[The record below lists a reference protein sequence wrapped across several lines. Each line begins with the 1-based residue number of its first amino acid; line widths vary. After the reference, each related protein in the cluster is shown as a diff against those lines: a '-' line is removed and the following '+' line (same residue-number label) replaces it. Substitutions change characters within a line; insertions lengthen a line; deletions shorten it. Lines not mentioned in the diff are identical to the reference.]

1 MEVRACGYAQPV
13 WKISGWGRREAER
26 AADAERE
33 AEAEAEAQS
42 ASLEKLALI
51 SSEVD
56 RQLADV
62 ATRQSNAVTRA
73 SIILAAAGVS
83 VFAAIDPGRE
93 LWMSAVPTG
102 LSLIAAL
109 VSLAGLRY
117 WKSNG
122 TESSAARVQAL
133 MAASVVD
140 AQWSLLNDKHKELFA
155 ARRDMKRKS
164 TYIRW
169 STVLL
174 IAAWM
179 SVIAIRFVVEPQLLG
194 ADYREARVL

>member
-1 MEVRACGYAQPV
+1 MCVSGSGYAQPV
-13 WKISGWGRREAER
+13 LKISAWFRGGTATEDEV
-26 AADAERE
+26 ERE
-33 AEAEAEAQS
+33 TQLTR
-42 ASLEKLALI
+42 ASSEKLSLI

-62 ATRQSNAVTRA
+62 ATRQSNAITRA

-83 VFAAIDPGRE
+83 VFAAIDPQRE

-102 LSLIAAL
+102 LSLTAAL

-133 MAASVVD
+133 MAASVID

-155 ARRDMKRKS
+155 ARRDMQRKS
-164 TYIRW
+164 RYVRW

-179 SVIAIRFVVEPQLLG
+179 SVIAIRFVVDPLLLG
-194 ADYREARVL
+194 SDLREARVL

>member
-1 MEVRACGYAQPV
+1 M
-13 WKISGWGRREAER
+13 WKISARRKRDIERRARETEAL
-26 AADAERE
+26 RE
-33 AEAEAEAQS
+33 S
-42 ASLEKLALI
+42 SEKLSLI
-51 SSEVD
+51 SAEVD

-62 ATRQSNAVTRA
+62 AVRQSNAITRA

-83 VFAAIDPGRE
+83 VFAAIDPQRE

-122 TESSAARVQAL
+122 TESTVSRVQAL
-133 MAASVVD
+133 MAASVID
-140 AQWSLLNDKHKELFA
+140 TQWSLLNDKHKELFA

-164 TYIRW
+164 KYVRW

-179 SVIAIRFVVEPQLLG
+179 SVIAIRFVVDPLVLG
-194 ADYREARVL
+194 SSLKEARLL

>member
-1 MEVRACGYAQPV
+1 M
-13 WKISGWGRREAER
+13 WRRFQSRDSAIEAER
-26 AADAERE
+26 QAQTVRAA
-33 AEAEAEAQS
+33 S
-42 ASLEKLALI
+42 EKLSLI

-56 RQLADV
+56 RQLADI
-62 ATRQSNAVTRA
+62 ATRQSNAITRA

-83 VFAAIDPGRE
+83 VFAAIDPQRE

-117 WKSNG
+117 WKSSG
-122 TESSAARVQAL
+122 TESTVARVQVL

-155 ARRDMKRKS
+155 ARRDIKRKS
-164 TYIRW
+164 QYVRW

-174 IAAWM
+174 IAAWV
-179 SVIAIRFVVEPQLLG
+179 SVIAIRFVLEPLILG
-194 ADYREARVL
+194 ASSTEEARVL